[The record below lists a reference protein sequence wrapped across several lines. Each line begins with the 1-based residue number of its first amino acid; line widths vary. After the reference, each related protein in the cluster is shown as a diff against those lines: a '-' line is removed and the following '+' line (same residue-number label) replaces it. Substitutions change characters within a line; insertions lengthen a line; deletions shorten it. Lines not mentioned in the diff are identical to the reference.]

1 MINIDQFQL
10 IIKEN
15 IIFDTSDK
23 KYSIMPI
30 SKKWKKWLFDLF
42 FWKVTFFRFWHL
54 RYLITEMSKMSFFKF
69 IWEILN
75 RIVCQKIRDT
85 TAKILLKKIY
95 NANIFFWVFGHFFT
109 FSEIG
114 IIEYLITD
122 MSKIRFFLIITYTWF
137 IHVQQLKKHKF
148 WTYLWWDI
156 L

>member
-1 MINIDQFQL
+1 MTNVDQFQL

-23 KYSIMPI
+23 KYFIMPI

-95 NANIFFWVFGHFFT
+95 NANIFFWVWGHFFT

-114 IIEYLITD
+114 IIEYFLSEV
-122 MSKIRFFLIITYTWF
+122 SKIIFSLIISWNWS
-137 IHVQQLKKHKF
+137 ILINELRKHNF
-148 WTYLWWDI
+148 
-156 L
+156 